1 MNRMRKWERL
11 ALKGDFSA
19 MPKPFRWEDSGRFAH
34 FLNGYEVAGG
44 FDPLAKLALGMSTQA
59 RDTGSWRGGARD
71 LWLCLY
77 FEHRAQRHASS
88 DYGGTP
94 MLEQLCETLRIA
106 LNELNREEAEALVSD
121 LKLKRDPG

>member
-19 MPKPFRWEDSGRFAH
+19 IPKPFRWEDSGRFAH

-44 FDPLAKLALGMSTQA
+44 FDPLADLANGMSAEA
-59 RDTGSWRGGARD
+59 RETGRWRGGALD
-71 LWLCLY
+71 LWLCLF
-77 FEHRAQRHASS
+77 FEHRAQRHAGS
-88 DYGGTP
+88 DYSGTP

-106 LNELNREEAEALVSD
+106 LGKFDS
-121 LKLKRDPG
+121 